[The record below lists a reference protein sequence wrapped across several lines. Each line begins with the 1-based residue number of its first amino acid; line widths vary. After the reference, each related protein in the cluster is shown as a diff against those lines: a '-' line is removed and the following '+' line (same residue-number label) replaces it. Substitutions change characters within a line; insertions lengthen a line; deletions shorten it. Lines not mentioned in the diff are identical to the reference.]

1 MKLKWNEHGRKCE
14 KDLLTII
21 ENNSYDYNDG
31 KLDEIERKV
40 SDVAK
45 FCCKTV
51 ELLYK
56 KGLLDKNDIISLLVG
71 FEYFDDADAL
81 EIITD

>member
-1 MKLKWNEHGRKCE
+1 MKLKWNDYGRKCE

-21 ENNSYDYNDG
+21 EDNSFDYNGG
-31 KLDEIERKV
+31 KLEETERKA
-40 SDVAK
+40 SDIAK

-56 KGLLDKNDIISLLVG
+56 KGVLDKDDIISLLGG
-71 FEYFDDADAL
+71 FEYFEDAENL
-81 EIITD
+81 EIVTD